1 MESRRLSKKF
11 IIQQTIANSID
22 ENDFIAIVANGEFT
36 KNKLIIN
43 LLKKSKL
50 IIACDGA
57 AHELNKRDIIPDYV
71 IGDND
76 SLVQNY
82 KAKNPYIYVSDQDTK
97 DLTKAFDFTINQPE
111 INKSPIVIFN
121 ANGNREDH
129 FIGNFA
135 LLNEFG
141 KQHNDV
147 CMISDFGIFKY
158 YPTGKHEVFCLPHQQ
173 ISLFNLEANNKIS
186 TDELVWNLDNSSID
200 NLFMATLNQTL
211 SNSYEIRSSKAI
223 IIYTSFECK

>member
-11 IIQQTIANSID
+11 IIQQTSAHLIN
-22 ENDFIAIVANGEFT
+22 ENNFIAIVANGEFT
-36 KNKLIIN
+36 KSKLIIN

-76 SLVQNY
+76 SLIQNHE
-82 KAKNPYIYVSDQDTK
+82 AKNPYIYINDQNTK
-97 DLTKAFDFTINQPE
+97 DLTKAFNFAINQQE
-111 INKSPIVIFN
+111 IKKLPILFFN

-141 KQHNDV
+141 KQHNDI

-158 YPTGKHEVFCLPHQQ
+158 YSTGKHEIKCLQNQQ

-186 TDELVWNLDNSSID
+186 TDGLVWNLDNSSID

-211 SNSYEIRSSKAI
+211 SNNYEIRSSKAI